1 MNKNSKLCPEHN
13 ICLQTIEYE
22 GELVEQCALC
32 GGLWCSLNSIEA
44 ILKKRIQKFDKETI
58 QTSKDYNFPSLQ
70 LDMKKVK
77 FEARKCLECGEDMK
91 KHDFS
96 KSINISIDRCLKGHG
111 IWLDK
116 DEIDRIQVLV
126 EDGK

>member
-1 MNKNSKLCPEHN
+1 MNVKVRLCPDHR
-13 ICLQTIEYE
+13 IALKAIKYE
-22 GELVEQCALC
+22 GEFVDQCALC
-32 GGLWCSLNSIEA
+32 GGLWCSLNSIEI

-58 QTSKDYNFPSLQ
+58 QIAKDYNFPSLE
-70 LDMKKVK
+70 LEMKKVK
-77 FEARKCLECGEDMK
+77 VEARKCLECDEDMK

-111 IWLDK
+111 VWLDK